1 VVPSQELVLRAQSLI
16 RCLRIPFSTN
26 VERVALAAGHKGVSI
41 EWVDIDP
48 DDRSPVEDLSGQAL
62 VPVLATE
69 DEVVSDSPRILD
81 WLEERFPEPSLLPAE
96 PARRAEVRV
105 FADWFNRVW
114 KTFPN
119 GINDGV
125 GDPAAHVEGMRRA
138 VGLFESLLE
147 GRDFLFGDFGLADV
161 TAFPFLKYASLG
173 LAPRDSD
180 SFHAVLAEQM
190 PLRPESP
197 LHAWVARVDARPR
210 S

>member
-1 VVPSQELVLRAQSLI
+1 MVLI

-26 VERVALAAGHKGVSI
+26 VERVALAAGHKGVPI
-41 EWVDIDP
+41 EWIDIDP

-96 PARRAEVRV
+96 PARQAEVRV

-119 GINDGV
+119 RITDGV
-125 GDPAAHVEGMRRA
+125 GDSAAHAAEMRRG

-147 GRDFLFGDFGLADV
+147 GRDFLFGEFGLADV

-173 LAPRDSD
+173 LSPGDSD
-180 SFHAVLAEQM
+180 AFHAVLVEQM
-190 PLRPESP
+190 PLRPDSP
-197 LHAWVARVDARPR
+197 LHAWVKRIDALAR

>member
-1 VVPSQELVLRAQSLI
+1 MVLI

-26 VERVALAAGHKGVSI
+26 VERVALAAGYKDVPI
-41 EWVDIDP
+41 EWIDIDP

-96 PARRAEVRV
+96 PARQAEVRV

-119 GINDGV
+119 GITDGV
-125 GDPAAHVEGMRRA
+125 GDSAAHAAEMRRA
-138 VGLFESLLE
+138 VVLFEALLE
-147 GRDFLFGDFGLADV
+147 ERDFLFGDFGLADV

-173 LAPRDSD
+173 RSPGDSD
-180 SFHAVLAEQM
+180 AFHAVLVEQM
-190 PLRPESP
+190 PLRPDSP
-197 LHAWVARVDARPR
+197 LHAWVKRIDALRR